1 MVLRK
6 IDGEADARRC
16 LAAVA
21 RAGGDLGAWTRAH
34 GVDGRSLNLW
44 RVNLARRSSL
54 RVKSKALQ
62 PAALSMV
69 ELVPSPAAVTLD
81 RRYVLEVA
89 GARIELGDDFDE
101 QTLRRVVR
109 ALRSC

>member
-1 MVLRK
+1 MALRK

-21 RAGGDLGAWTRAH
+21 RAGGGLGAWTRAL

-44 RVNLARRSSL
+44 RMRLSRPPSS
-54 RVKSKALQ
+54 RAKTKALK
-62 PAALSMV
+62 PTALSMV
-69 ELVPSPAAVTLD
+69 ELVPSPAAVTLT

-89 GARIELGDDFDE
+89 GARIELSDDFDE
-101 QTLRRVVR
+101 QTLQRVVR